1 MLRGL
6 CLIICLVFSAETAL
20 LAQIDKEF
28 KIEERKGFNI
38 VHVDFNVYK
47 GITKLYREHGDFPVH
62 INAHLSKVNILPT
75 FSYSI
80 RNEVLS
86 AHLLHRNVESETLGK
101 SLSYK
106 LFSSDSED
114 YDHKWN
120 IGLSANHLYELNL
133 YFGIGKAYLDF
144 SNLPI
149 SNCNIKSA
157 SADIKLDYTKKVS
170 NSVTMDTLMVS
181 INMGNLNVSNI
192 NYSNAENMIFEINY
206 GTLDLSFSDKLLHDA
221 KVSAVVGA
229 GKVNLTLPDQS
240 QPYKLK
246 INSTPMC
253 RTNLPKYL
261 KDIGNKTYVSK
272 SYRQDA
278 PDLLELTI
286 DVSVGSVTVK

>member
-6 CLIICLVFSAETAL
+6 CLIICFVFSAEISL
-20 LAQIDKEF
+20 KAQIEKEF

-47 GITKLYREHGDFPVH
+47 GITKLHREHGDSPLH
-62 INAHLSKVNILPT
+62 INSHLSKVNILPT
-75 FSYSI
+75 FSHSI
-80 RNEVLS
+80 KNGVLS

-120 IGLSANHLYELNL
+120 IGLSANHLYDLNL
-133 YFGIGKAYLDF
+133 YFGIGKADLDF

-157 SADIKLDYTKKVS
+157 SADIKLNYAKKFS
-170 NSVTMDTLMVS
+170 NSVTMDTLKVS
-181 INMGNLNVSNI
+181 INMGNLEVSNI
-192 NYSNAENMIFEINY
+192 NYANAENMIFEINY
-206 GTLDLSFSDKLLHDA
+206 GTLDLSFSDNLLHDA

-246 INSTPMC
+246 IKSTPMC
-253 RTNLPKYL
+253 RTYLPKYL
-261 KDIGNKTYVSK
+261 KDIGDKTYVSK
-272 SYRQDA
+272 SYKADA

>member
-6 CLIICLVFSAETAL
+6 CLIICFVFSAETFL

-47 GITKLYREHGDFPVH
+47 GITKLHREHGDSPLH

-75 FSYSI
+75 FSYNI
-80 RNEVLS
+80 RNGVLS

-120 IGLSANHLYELNL
+120 IGLSANHLYDLNL
-133 YFGIGKAYLDF
+133 YFGIGKADLDF

-206 GTLDLSFSDKLLHDA
+206 GTLDLSFSNKLLHDA

-253 RTNLPKYL
+253 RTTLPKYL

-272 SYRQDA
+272 SYRADA